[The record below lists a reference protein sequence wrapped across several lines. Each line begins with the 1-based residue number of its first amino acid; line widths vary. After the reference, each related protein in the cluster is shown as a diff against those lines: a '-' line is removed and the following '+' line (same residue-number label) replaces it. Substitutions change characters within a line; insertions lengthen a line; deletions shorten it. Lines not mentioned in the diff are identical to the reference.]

1 MKRILAVIL
10 LLVAVMIP
18 VSGAGAATPQA
29 KQIKTLQKQVKALQS
44 QVKTLNSKVNL
55 TYSIA
60 VVNWR
65 ATACTLAMVAD
76 SFQATWATL
85 DNAGISGAP
94 FAALLTPLD
103 DYGACTDVGLTRQ
116 TGLGLPSWT
125 PFTSFLS
132 FLYGP

>member
-1 MKRILAVIL
+1 MKRILAVFL
-10 LLVAVMIP
+10 LLVAVTVP
-18 VSGAGAATPQA
+18 ASGAGAATPQA
-29 KQIKTLQKQVKALQS
+29 KQIKTLEKQVKALQS
-44 QVKTLNSKVNL
+44 QVKTLNNKVNL

-94 FAALLTPLD
+94 FAGLLAPLD

-125 PFTSFLS
+125 AYTSLIA